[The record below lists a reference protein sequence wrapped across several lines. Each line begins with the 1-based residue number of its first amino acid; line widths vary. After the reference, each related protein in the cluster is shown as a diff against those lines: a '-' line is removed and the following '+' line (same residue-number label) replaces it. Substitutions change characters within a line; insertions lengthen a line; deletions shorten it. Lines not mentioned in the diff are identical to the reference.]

1 MRLARIVTLAA
12 VVATIIATGAFGFA
26 IVDYPPPPNGAVGKP
41 YNYVFKPYE
50 GAPPYAFYF
59 KAGTLP
65 PGLKIEPDGTTHGTP
80 TQPGTFDFTVEATQY
95 CAPDPS
101 CATQKG
107 FTVQVRDALNI
118 TTTALKSATI
128 GTPYT
133 APLSVTGNGGLGM
146 GWSVTAG
153 SLPPGLTLAANGSPG
168 DTTISGTPT
177 AIGSSTFTVKVGDT
191 DGFLPDRSTTKQVTL
206 AVVAPLTV
214 AAPKTTPTAFV
225 GRQYT
230 GASPTVAGGLGPY
243 AWTLKAGAIP
253 AGLSVDPESGA
264 LIGKP
269 TAAGTFDYTVGVV
282 DVDGRTATVSLG
294 VTVAAE
300 LDLATTR
307 VRAAKVDRPYRT
319 KLVAKGGL
327 GTLKWKVTGGS
338 LPAGLR
344 LGRLTGILS
353 GTPKTPGVSRFRVTV
368 NDAVG
373 QRSSARFKLTVRA

>member
-1 MRLARIVTLAA
+1 MRFARILTLAA
-12 VVATIIATGAFGFA
+12 VVATVVATGASAFG
-26 IVDYPPPPNGAVGKP
+26 IELEPPPPPGVVGTP
-41 YNYVFKPYE
+41 YTFVFKPKA
-50 GAPPYAFYF
+50 GAPPYAFWLD
-59 KAGTLP
+59 AGELP
-65 PGLKIEPDGTTHGTP
+65 PGLKIEPDGTMHGTP
-80 TQPGTFDFTVEATQY
+80 TAPGTFIFTVGASQ
-95 CAPDPS
+95 CCGPDS
-101 CATQKG
+101 QWG
-107 FTVQVRDALNI
+107 FTVKIRDKLAI
-118 TTTALKSATI
+118 TTGTLKSATI

-153 SLPPGLTLAANGSPG
+153 SLPPGLTLAADGSPG

-177 AIGSSTFTVKVGDT
+177 AVGTYTFTVKVGDT
-191 DGFLPDRSTTKQVTL
+191 DGFLPNRSTTKQFTL

-214 AAPKTTPTAFV
+214 AAPARTRTAII

-243 AWTLKAGAIP
+243 AWTLKGGEIP

-269 TAAGTFDYTVGVV
+269 TAAGTFDYTVGVA

-307 VRAAKVDRPYRT
+307 VRDAKVGRRYRT
-319 KLVAKGGL
+319 KLVATGGF
-327 GTLKWKVTGGS
+327 GALKWKVTGGS

-344 LGRLTGILS
+344 LGSSTGILS
-353 GTPKTPGVSRFRVTV
+353 GTARTPGVSRFTVTV
-368 NDAVG
+368 RDALG
-373 QRSSARFKLTVRA
+373 QRSSVRFRLSVRA